1 MSRIA
6 EDGED
11 ISNDELWYDVEVVD
25 VTGCREIYHVPPLL
39 SSSTVCPIDL
49 YSNLSIPHLTCP
61 LPVSKKKTRHS

>member
-25 VTGCREIYHVPPLL
+25 VTGCREIYHFPPLL
-39 SSSTVCPIDL
+39 SSPLLFHSL
-49 YSNLSIPHLTCP
+49 PH
-61 LPVSKKKTRHS
+61 